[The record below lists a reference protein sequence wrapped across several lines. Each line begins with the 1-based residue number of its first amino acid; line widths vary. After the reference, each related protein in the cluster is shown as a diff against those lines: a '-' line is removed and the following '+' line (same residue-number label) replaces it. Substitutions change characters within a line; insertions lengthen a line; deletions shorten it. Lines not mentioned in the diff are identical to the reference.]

1 MDTSALFLLGL
12 SGGTAVL
19 LSCIVLMTRGSGTTS
34 G

>member
-12 SGGTAVL
+12 SGGTALL
-19 LSCIVLMTRGSGTTS
+19 LSCIVLMTRGGSTS